1 MERRFNN
8 DDGFE
13 QFLRDATEHFRMYPT
28 KKVWHSIYNDIH
40 PSRKWPSLSALLIL
54 ITSVMFIGVSNT
66 RTKVSKDAA
75 YIASLNLQLEPI
87 TLSATETSSTT
98 STVQSDY
105 NNRSSATLDGNE
117 SNSIAGTA
125 VQSENISLT
134 DQDVADVYSAENVS
148 GSTMSS
154 DDVTEDA
161 FTLNKRNTAT
171 SLNSAFALQ
180 VSAPQS
186 EFPVENESADDAL
199 LTNLTVT
206 ATPENNIVAGNT
218 DAETSDIV
226 TSDMEMP
233 VTEMPVA
240 DNSATTDATPA
251 PIAINETLQKENET
265 IQEENKIKFWIDEYA
280 FYNLRNKKQKKS
292 PWSYHAYVTPSF
304 GYRTLH
310 NDANFTPESFLTSA
324 LIANSATTEL
334 ELVHNPAIN
343 FELGGGVYYQLN
355 RTVRLKGGL
364 QMNFTNYKINAFGL
378 SHAGMATVMMNT
390 DNPQNPTIETRPTFL
405 STIGT
410 GNEIQLN
417 SSTMQFSVPIG
428 ADVRLGGNKQITWY
442 AGATIQP
449 TYVAGGN
456 AFIVSADH
464 KHYIADATI
473 LRRFNMNTSVE
484 TFISYQPM
492 KGVRLQVGPQFRY
505 QLMSTY
511 IQDYPMKE
519 RLYNIGIKMGITT
532 RF

>member
-1 MERRFNN
+1 MERRFN

-75 YIASLNLQLEPI
+75 YIAALNLQLEPI

-134 DQDVADVYSAENVS
+134 TQDVADVISV
-148 GSTMSS
+148 
-154 DDVTEDA
+154 EDA
-161 FTLNKRNTAT
+161 LASTVGSDVSEDEFNLNKRSSAT

-186 EFPVENESADDAL
+186 EFPVENESADNAL
-199 LTNLTVT
+199 LSNLTVT
-206 ATPENNIVAGNT
+206 DTPENDIRTANIDSEISATETPET
-218 DAETSDIV
+218 DMV
-226 TSDMEMP
+226 

-240 DNSATTDATPA
+240 DKSTPTDDTPA
-251 PIAINETLQKENET
+251 STTMNET
-265 IQEENKIKFWIDEYA
+265 IHEEDKIKFWIDEYA

-310 NDANFTPESFLTSA
+310 NDANFTPESFLTST

-390 DNPQNPTIETRPTFL
+390 DIPQNPTIETRPTFL

-492 KGVRLQVGPQFRY
+492 KGVRLQLGPQFRY